1 MRLLRILSAASLL
14 VLASGLALAAEPTL
28 APADAVA
35 PVEAVAPVDAVASA
49 SVASIDDVAN
59 ACELNYTPADP
70 EEAEIAMSA
79 KGCKA
84 CQDRPWCKCTYNG
97 LPRVSCNPCCYGNL
111 GIPQT
116 CFD

>member
-1 MRLLRILSAASLL
+1 MRLLRLLCAASFL
-14 VLASGLALAAEPTL
+14 VLASGLALAAETATI
-28 APADAVA
+28 APVPAIDAVA
-35 PVEAVAPVDAVASA
+35 AVDDADPVASA
-49 SVASIDDVAN
+49 DALDLAD
-59 ACELNYTPADP
+59 ACDLNFTPADP
-70 EEAEIAMSA
+70 EEADVALSA
-79 KGCKA
+79 KPCKA

>member
-1 MRLLRILSAASLL
+1 MRLLRLLPAAWALAFGSGI
-14 VLASGLALAAEPTL
+14 VLAEATATI
-28 APADAVA
+28 A
-35 PVEAVAPVDAVASA
+35 PVPAIDAAAAVDATAPVTSA
-49 SVASIDDVAN
+49 DVIDTADS
-59 ACELNYTPADP
+59 CDLNFTPADP
-70 EEAEIAMSA
+70 EDETLAVSA
-79 KGCKA
+79 KACKA